1 MFNIYKKHTAAD
13 IIILMTLATPWNTS
27 WQQLDIY
34 LTAYQTEKKENDTI
48 KQILYNNK

>member
-1 MFNIYKKHTAAD
+1 MFNIYKKHAAAD